1 MKMTMDQK
9 IGVLLINIGTPDA
22 PTEKAVTDFLSE
34 FLNDPYVVDYP
45 GWLWKPILEKIILR
59 TRPKKSARNY
69 AKIWKESGSPLLY
82 ITRSIALKLDQL
94 NPDWQISIGMRYGN
108 PSIKNGLH
116 ELRKKGVTQLVILPL
131 FPQYSSTTSLTA
143 TLHTE
148 KQIGSGSGFQNVTI
162 IKDYHDHPAY
172 ISALAESIQ
181 ETWSLTGKPEKT
193 LFSYHGIPQRYVTK
207 KGEPYQTQCYATSS
221 LASQKA
227 GLKTGEIA
235 VSFQSRFGP
244 EPWLAPYTDKMLTIL
259 GTEGCK
265 NLHVLCPG
273 FVADCLETLE
283 EIAIQS
289 KEIFTQAGGG
299 KFYYFPALNDS
310 DPHIQALAEIIKD
323 ALGIN
328 KQKR

>member
-1 MKMTMDQK
+1 MTMDQK

-22 PTEKAVTDFLSE
+22 PTERAVTDFLSE
-34 FLNDPYVVDYP
+34 FLRDPYVVDYP
-45 GWLWKPILEKIILR
+45 AWLWKPILERIILR

-69 AKIWKESGSPLLY
+69 AQIWKESGSPLLY
-82 ITRSIALKLDQL
+82 IARSIALKLDQL

-108 PSIKNGLH
+108 PSIKNGLN
-116 ELRKKGVTQLVILPL
+116 ELGEKGTTHLVILPL
-131 FPQYSSTTSLTA
+131 FPQYSSTTSRTA
-143 TLHTE
+143 IRQA
-148 KQIGSGSGFQNVTI
+148 KNQIAAGFGFQSITI
-162 IKDYHDHPAY
+162 VEDYHDHPAY

-181 ETWSLTGKPEKT
+181 KAWSLTGKPEKT
-193 LFSYHGIPQRYVTK
+193 LFSYHGIPKRLVTT

-221 LASQKA
+221 LTSQKA
-227 GLKTGEIA
+227 GLKAGETA

-244 EPWLAPYTDKMLTIL
+244 EPWLVPYTDKTLKTL
-259 GTEGCK
+259 GAEGCK

-273 FVADCLETLE
+273 FAADCLETLE
-283 EIAIQS
+283 EITIQG

-299 KFYYFPALNDS
+299 EFHYIPALNDS

-323 ALGIN
+323 ALGKD